1 LHVCPFAQATPHA
14 PQLAGSLPVL
24 VHELPQ
30 RAVPVGQRQR
40 PPVHCM
46 AAAHTVPQAPQL
58 LGSVCVSAHPFM
70 HETVPMGHTHLPFA
84 HAVQT
89 PF

>member
-1 LHVCPFAQATPHA
+1 
-14 PQLAGSLPVL
+14 
-24 VHELPQ
+24 
-30 RAVPVGQRQR
+30 
-40 PPVHCM
+40 M
-46 AAAHTVPQAPQL
+46 AAAHTVPQAPQF

-70 HETVPMGHTHLPFA
+70 HETVPMGHAHLPFA